1 MLPVFGGT
9 YVRIGYMKLLVLYRP
24 DSEYATSVEGFMRD
38 LRKDYN
44 FTDHDL
50 KVLNYD
56 SRDGAATASIYDIMT
71 QPAILVTGD
80 DGSYIKHW
88 EGKDLPVLEEVV
100 GYMHSSR

>member
-1 MLPVFGGT
+1 M
-9 YVRIGYMKLLVLYRP
+9 LYRP
-24 DSEYATSVEGFMRD
+24 DSEYASGVEEFMRS

-44 FTDHDL
+44 LTDHEL

-88 EGKDLPVLEEVV
+88 EGRDLPLIEEVV
-100 GYMHSSR
+100 GYVRSSR

>member
-1 MLPVFGGT
+1 
-9 YVRIGYMKLLVLYRP
+9 MKVLVLYRP
-24 DSEYATSVEGFMRD
+24 DSEYASSVESFMRD

-44 FTDHDL
+44 LTDHDL

-88 EGKDLPVLEEVV
+88 EGNDLPLMQEVI
-100 GYMHSSR
+100 GYIRSAR